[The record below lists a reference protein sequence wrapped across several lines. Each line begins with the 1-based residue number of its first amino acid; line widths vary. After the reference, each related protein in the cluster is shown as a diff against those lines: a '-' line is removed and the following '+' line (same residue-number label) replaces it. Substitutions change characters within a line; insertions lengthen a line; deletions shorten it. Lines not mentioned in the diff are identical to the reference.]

1 MLCSLNPST
10 QYNGLDEHSKD
21 ISRKM
26 HVLYV
31 CGFQLVSI
39 TDWCCNW
46 HSIGQSI
53 TLLPKGKQH
62 STHYQSMEA
71 FVPPTCRA
79 AMFKPRAK
87 HNYIEQLA
95 ASMQNTHSIKQTS
108 QHTSIRTYINTH
120 TYTHTHTGWNV
131 FQMNGSAWHFLCRE
145 RSSRWNPLL
154 HSTNPALRTQVP
166 LRQERLFPLSKLSF
180 FPQQRPPLHFR

>member
-1 MLCSLNPST
+1 ML
-10 QYNGLDEHSKD
+10 
-21 ISRKM
+21 
-26 HVLYV
+26 
-31 CGFQLVSI
+31 QLAQHWSI
-39 TDWCCNW
+39 
-46 HSIGQSI
+46 
-53 TLLPKGKQH
+53 KQH

-87 HNYIEQLA
+87 HNSIEQLA

-120 TYTHTHTGWNV
+120 TYTYTHTHRLKRFPDEWVSLAFSLQRAEQQVKPIT
-131 FQMNGSAWHFLCRE
+131 ALDK
-145 RSSRWNPLL
+145 SS
-154 HSTNPALRTQVP
+154 TQVS